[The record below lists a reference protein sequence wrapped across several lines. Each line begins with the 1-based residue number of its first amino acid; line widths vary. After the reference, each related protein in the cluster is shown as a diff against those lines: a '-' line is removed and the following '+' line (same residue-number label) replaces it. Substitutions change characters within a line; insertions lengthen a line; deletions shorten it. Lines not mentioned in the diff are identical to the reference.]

1 MEFFIKNTRRTFTLL
16 LIGSVGLMSV
26 ALFMEY
32 FLKLEPCILCY
43 MQRGAVILI
52 GIIAALGLILNPKKI
67 SQFKG
72 LISAVLLVVI
82 TGAALSIRQ
91 LYLQSLPADLVPSC
105 APDMDYL
112 FATLPFLEV
121 LVLAFTGDGNCAEV
135 LWTFLGISI
144 PGWLLL
150 AFSLM
155 AVYCALIFKNV
166 DEIHSHF

>member
-1 MEFFIKNTRRTFTLL
+1 MLYAK
-16 LIGSVGLMSV
+16 
-26 ALFMEY
+26 
-32 FLKLEPCILCY
+32 
-43 MQRGAVILI
+43 RGRDTHRNYCCPWSYS
-52 GIIAALGLILNPKKI
+52 NPKKI

>member
-1 MEFFIKNTRRTFTLL
+1 
-16 LIGSVGLMSV
+16 
-26 ALFMEY
+26 
-32 FLKLEPCILCY
+32 
-43 MQRGAVILI
+43 
-52 GIIAALGLILNPKKI
+52 
-67 SQFKG
+67 
-72 LISAVLLVVI
+72 VLLVVI

-91 LYLQSLPADLVPSC
+91 LYLQSLSADLVPSC
-105 APDMDYL
+105 APDMDYF